1 MPAQEFLANLFG
13 EQVPIMC
20 HQDNTAT
27 IQAIRNGYSARLPH
41 LGKTHKINVHGLY
54 DAFKEPDI
62 MIQHCPTEQ
71 QAADIFAKCLDA
83 QKWHYA
89 MHWI

>member
-1 MPAQEFLANLFG
+1 MDTLR
-13 EQVPIMC
+13 
-20 HQDNTAT
+20 DYAT
-27 IQAIRNGYSARLPH
+27 C
-41 LGKTHKINVHGLY
+41 GKTHKINVQGLY

-83 QKWHYA
+83 QKWQHA
-89 MHWI
+89 LDMIGIDPKLPKE

>member
-1 MPAQEFLANLFG
+1 
-13 EQVPIMC
+13 
-20 HQDNTAT
+20 
-27 IQAIRNGYSARLPH
+27 

-71 QAADIFAKCLDA
+71 QAADIFAKCLDV

>member
-1 MPAQEFLANLFG
+1 M
-13 EQVPIMC
+13 
-20 HQDNTAT
+20 
-27 IQAIRNGYSARLPH
+27 
-41 LGKTHKINVHGLY
+41 INVQGLY

-83 QKWHYA
+83 QKWQHA
-89 MHWI
+89 LDMIGIFDPKLPKE